1 LLHKVLI
8 GVNYGLPRRICSEVG
23 CPILPVNEA
32 SPSHPYGVRKEFW
45 VGDLPVAVIVF
56 RCDVQSLIIDLHV
69 GISAGAVVVVVLQ
82 VRLKDR
88 VRKGHVSRIH
98 E

>member
-8 GVNYGLPRRICSEVG
+8 GVNFGLPRRICSEVG

-32 SPSHPYGVRKEFW
+32 GPRHPYCVREEFW

-56 RCDVQSLIIDLHV
+56 RCDVQSLIVDLHV
-69 GISAGAVVVVVLQ
+69 GISAGAIVVVVLQ
-82 VRLKDR
+82 VRLEDR
-88 VRKGHVSRIH
+88 VRK
-98 E
+98 